1 MREILGPVGQPGY
14 REYARDIQ
22 SSSLHLL
29 QIINDILDVSKI
41 EAGMATLHETAVD
54 FGAVV
59 QACCRLVAPK
69 AVSLGITLTVDLAN
83 DLPRIS
89 ADERMLKQVILN
101 LLSNALKFTP
111 GGGAVELAAR
121 AVPEGGLVFTVKGYR
136 HRHRARGFRED
147 LPTLRPGRFLAGAQI
162 RRNRPRPAA
171 HQGAGRASPRQPG
184 ARERGRLRYHRPRNA
199 AEKAIL
205 TPKRSRG

>member
-147 LPTLRPGRFLAGAQI
+147 LPTLRPGRFLLVRKFEGTGLDLPLTKGLVELHRGSLALESEVGYSTII
-162 RRNRPRPAA
+162 RVMLP
-171 HQGAGRASPRQPG
+171 
-184 ARERGRLRYHRPRNA
+184 
-199 AEKAIL
+199 K
-205 TPKRSRG
+205 KRS

>member
-41 EAGMATLHETAVD
+41 EAGMATLHETTVD

-147 LPTLRPGRFLAGAQI
+147 LPTLRPGRFLLVRKFEGTGLDLPLTKGLVELHRGSLALESEVGYSTII
-162 RRNRPRPAA
+162 RVMLP
-171 HQGAGRASPRQPG
+171 
-184 ARERGRLRYHRPRNA
+184 
-199 AEKAIL
+199 K
-205 TPKRSRG
+205 KRS